1 MNAPSEDVKD
11 MLVAESWFNLTF
23 QTNLFIGREPAKPN
37 NTVTIL
43 DSYGYPP
50 DLSLVNQGYER
61 PSVQILVKSS
71 SYLDGLKLAQD
82 IKDSLHGRSQE
93 TWNGT
98 LYTVITCS
106 SGPALLE
113 WNENSLARFS
123 INFNLQRRVA

>member
-11 MLVAESWFNLTF
+11 MLVAESGFDLTL
-23 QTNLFIGREPAKPN
+23 QVNLFIGREPAKPN
-37 NTVTIL
+37 NTVTII

-50 DLSLVNQGYER
+50 DLGLTNQGYER
-61 PSVQILVKSS
+61 PSVQILIKNS
-71 SYLDGLKLAQD
+71 SYVDGLKLAQD
-82 IKDSLHGRSQE
+82 IKDSLHGRRQE

-106 SGPALLE
+106 GSPALLE

-123 INFNLQRRVA
+123 INFNLQRRAV